1 MECDVTAR
9 IASLI
14 HQVHG
19 HMVEART
26 NEQVYVDDGSPVDW
40 ENLRPCRACGLHIG
54 KDENDPCIANLPGTR
69 NACCGHGLPEED
81 TSRPI
86 YTIDDA
92 GKLSVCG
99 VEKRVHAWGYVD
111 LEDGRR
117 IEFGA
122 TCGERIR
129 EAVNAA
135 LNEHPLPDG
144 FRFAG

>member
-54 KDENDPCIANLPGTR
+54 KDENDPCIANLPGSAVGSSAHGNSQRSMTR
-69 NACCGHGLPEED
+69 SACINNNTVSAGVNNAK
-81 TSRPI
+81 T
-86 YTIDDA
+86 
-92 GKLSVCG
+92 
-99 VEKRVHAWGYVD
+99 HA
-111 LEDGRR
+111 
-117 IEFGA
+117 
-122 TCGERIR
+122 
-129 EAVNAA
+129 NAWM
-135 LNEHPLPDG
+135 E
-144 FRFAG
+144 